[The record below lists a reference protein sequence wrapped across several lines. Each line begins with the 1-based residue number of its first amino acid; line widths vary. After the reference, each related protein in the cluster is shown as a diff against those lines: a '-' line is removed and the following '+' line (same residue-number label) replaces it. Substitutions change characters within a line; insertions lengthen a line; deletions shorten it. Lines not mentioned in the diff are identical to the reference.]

1 MVIAVPQFISI
12 GPTWC
17 GSCHSEGVG
26 CSTSYGVISNWMKS
40 EIPRT
45 SDNSESRFRY
55 KNPFLG
61 DAQFKFRPIGRKNC
75 LSKVSVAADYPD
87 SVPESSN
94 FVANNGYHQLEEIK
108 NSKRVRETKLTSAE
122 TAKTT
127 IEANNSALVIF
138 PGTIHS
144 EPHDHIS
151 WAEYPYV
158 IDDGGDIYFRVPDDA
173 NIMHDPEATNPVNVL
188 IGMDLPLLEN
198 KLLSFPDGHIS
209 DNSTDDISF
218 FEDYYEDE
226 GSDMSDD
233 FMEWG
238 ASIGSAGVHPI
249 YFAKCLT
256 KAANMEYS
264 KKMDH
269 PSNGVS
275 ILGCLSPAYVDEEL
289 YLRRLFSIEDCD
301 GYDENWK
308 DENINY
314 SASIF
319 YRLEI
324 MRIDLFSVYGV
335 QSAINLQDFR
345 DAEPDILV
353 HSIPDIIAYFGD
365 HIMDSNLALKSL
377 CKKNGFHV
385 EQANIIGVD
394 SLGMDVRVFTGLE
407 VRTHRFP
414 FKIRATSETAAEKQI
429 QQLLFPRARRKR
441 LSRTRTAAT

>member
-1 MVIAVPQFISI
+1 MVIAVPHFISI
-12 GPTWC
+12 GPSWC
-17 GSCHSEGVG
+17 GSCHSEGID
-26 CSTSYGVISNWMKS
+26 CSTSYGVTSNWMRS
-40 EIPRT
+40 EIART
-45 SDNSESRFRY
+45 SDNLEPRLRY

-61 DAQFKFRPIGRKNC
+61 DAQFKRWPIGRKN

-94 FVANNGYHQLEEIK
+94 FVKNNGYHQLEEIK
-108 NSKRVRETKLTSAE
+108 NSKRVRETKLTGAE
-122 TAKTT
+122 TARTT
-127 IEANNSALVIF
+127 IEANNNALVIF
-138 PGTIHS
+138 PGTVHS
-144 EPHDHIS
+144 EPHERIS

-173 NIMHDPEATNPVNVL
+173 NIMQDPEATNPVNVL

-198 KLLSFPDGHIS
+198 KVLSVPDSHIS
-209 DNSTDDISF
+209 DNSTDDLSF
-218 FEDYYEDE
+218 FDDYYEDE
-226 GSDMSDD
+226 GPDMSDD

-238 ASIGSAGVHPI
+238 ATIDSAGVHPI

-275 ILGCLSPAYVDEEL
+275 VLGCLSPAYVDEEL
-289 YLRRLFSIEDCD
+289 YLRRLFSIEDGD
-301 GYDENWK
+301 GYDQNWK

-314 SASIF
+314 NASIF

-324 MRIDLFSVYGV
+324 MRIELFSVYGV
-335 QSAINLQDFR
+335 QAPINLQDFR

-353 HSIPDIIAYFGD
+353 HSIPDIIAHFVD
-365 HIMDSNLALKSL
+365 HTMDCNLALKSL

-385 EQANIIGVD
+385 EQANIISVD

-414 FKIRATSETAAEKQI
+414 FKI
-429 QQLLFPRARRKR
+429 
-441 LSRTRTAAT
+441 